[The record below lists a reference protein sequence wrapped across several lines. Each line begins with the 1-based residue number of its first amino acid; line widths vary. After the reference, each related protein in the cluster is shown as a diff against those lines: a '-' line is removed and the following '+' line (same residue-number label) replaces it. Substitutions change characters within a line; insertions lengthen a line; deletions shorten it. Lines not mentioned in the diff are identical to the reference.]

1 MAANIPRDTPITA
14 RKVRH
19 RAKQALGPIALVAAI
34 LYFLIDALFLSIV
47 RPLAKTIGELPIF
60 DSVREWLASLG
71 PYPTLAL
78 FLVPIVV
85 LEPAKPIGA
94 YLIATGHVFSG
105 VGVIVVGEVLKITV
119 VERLFHFSKDKLMTI
134 AVFAW
139 GYNWLAVWLAYLQ
152 AQPLWQAAAKHLAS
166 LKDIAR
172 GLVRRFRT
180 STR

>member
-1 MAANIPRDTPITA
+1 MAADIPRDTPITA
-14 RKVRH
+14 RKFRR
-19 RAKQALGPIALVAAI
+19 RAKQVLGPVALVAAV
-34 LYFLIDALFLSIV
+34 LYFLIDAVFLSII
-47 RPLAKTIGELPIF
+47 RPVAKAIGKLPIF
-60 DSVREWLASLG
+60 DSVKEWLAALG

-78 FLVPIVV
+78 FLAPLVV
-85 LEPAKPIGA
+85 LEPVKPVGA

-105 VGVIVVGEVLKITV
+105 VGVIAVGEVLKITI

-139 GYNWLAVWLAYLQ
+139 GYNWLLACLAYVQ
-152 AQPLWQAAAKHLAS
+152 AQPLWQAASKHLAS

-172 GLVRRFRT
+172 GWVRRFRT